1 VKGKERKKT
10 MYKEMLASVRD
21 SKRMYE
27 TAQKKV
33 VGDRGKAEGVLQAL
47 TSNIERTKSEYDACV
62 KGQET
67 LKQAAHAIEQYTSDG
82 LKSVYQGLEKMLSHN
97 LSQMNGGRIVVNE
110 TSDSKGRTKLE
121 VAVMEPSGTG
131 SGEEKRDLAD
141 DCGHGIGELVSLF
154 LTCSLV
160 SNSARAKVVLLDEFV
175 SGVSSENLFVIDKVI
190 QYMHDNG
197 FVVVI
202 NEHGFIPSNADVYEL
217 KNTNGVS
224 KCAKKWHSDA
234 PVCREIQAAN
244 A

>member
-1 VKGKERKKT
+1 
-10 MYKEMLASVRD
+10 MYSEMLASVKE

-27 TAQKKV
+27 AAQKKAA
-33 VGDRGKAEGVLQAL
+33 GDKGKAEGVLLAL
-47 TSNIERTKSEYDACV
+47 NTNIEKTKNDYDACV

-67 LKQAAHAIEQYTSDG
+67 LTKAAHAIEQYASNG
-82 LKSVYQGLEKMLSHN
+82 LKSVYEGLQQMLSNN

-110 TSDSKGRTKLE
+110 TTDSKGRTKLE

-160 SNSARAKVVLLDEFV
+160 SNSSRAKVVLLDEFV

-217 KNTNGVS
+217 KNTKGVS
-224 KCAKKWHSDA
+224 KCVKKWHSDA
-234 PVCREIQAAN
+234 PVCREIQAVN